1 SAPRALVGD
10 AATVSLA
17 TVLVGIGAALA
28 TFRMGRW
35 RGVGW
40 GLVLIGAGTGAVS
53 SGSGLLAER
62 ATTLAWR
69 AGTARLVAPV
79 AVPGSPVHVQLAPD
93 AGHFAVRTMSPAR
106 HSMADLYEFAVGRLT
121 PDSAAAMAPR
131 RVDAE
136 ALAFVDSGTMLLLS
150 HADSSGAELR
160 L

>member
-1 SAPRALVGD
+1 SWAGVAGSVIAALALLAIAVRTARASTKRERQRLPVEMRIEKVTLLLLGAAAALFGAALIQQAPSAPRALVGD

-40 GLVLIGAGTGAVS
+40 GLVLIGTGTGAVS

-69 AGTARLVAPV
+69 DGTARPV
-79 AVPGSPVHVQLAPD
+79 ATVAVAGNPV
-93 AGHFAVRTMSPAR
+93 
-106 HSMADLYEFAVGRLT
+106 
-121 PDSAAAMAPR
+121 
-131 RVDAE
+131 
-136 ALAFVDSGTMLLLS
+136 
-150 HADSSGAELR
+150 
-160 L
+160 